1 MSLLKIML
9 MSVGC
14 ASAKGYVG
22 VSGLYLKPLISVV
35 YDVPRAMLGSMVL
48 QQVEVILKSVTILP

>member
-1 MSLLKIML
+1 MSLPKAML
-9 MSVGC
+9 MPVGC

-22 VSGLYLKPLISVV
+22 VSGLYLRPWISVL
-35 YDVPRAMLGSMVL
+35 YDVPRAMLESMVL